1 MILVSSFK
9 HFRIY
14 SVHLSKCINC
24 FLQETTTMTYIKI
37 YKTNIEFAMEG
48 YPTYPDILRE
58 ARKLK
63 VRLPDQPIFQMTTTP
78 NPDYWEQFKK
88 EQD

>member
-1 MILVSSFK
+1 
-9 HFRIY
+9 
-14 SVHLSKCINC
+14 
-24 FLQETTTMTYIKI
+24 
-37 YKTNIEFAMEG
+37 MEG
-48 YPTYPDILRE
+48 NPTYPDILRQ
-58 ARKLK
+58 ARQLQ